1 MPGEVLPLI
10 HGPRNGD
17 VEEADHHFVVCLV
30 APCDSR
36 VRVGIVSILT
46 RIVVPGNRLNFRPC
60 FHPQWFRKTIAELPE
75 KIVVHSKQCFDVRA
89 VVNDVVLE
97 SFAAQMHMRKEAE
110 QRRIIR

>member
-1 MPGEVLPLI
+1 QDDMDTAFYDERIKERLDIADLTADCPRKVAQRFKLCLTPRPSGSAPLLTPEESANEVLPLI

-46 RIVVPGNRLNFRPC
+46 RIVVPGNRLNFG
-60 FHPQWFRKTIAELPE
+60 
-75 KIVVHSKQCFDVRA
+75 
-89 VVNDVVLE
+89 
-97 SFAAQMHMRKEAE
+97 
-110 QRRIIR
+110 